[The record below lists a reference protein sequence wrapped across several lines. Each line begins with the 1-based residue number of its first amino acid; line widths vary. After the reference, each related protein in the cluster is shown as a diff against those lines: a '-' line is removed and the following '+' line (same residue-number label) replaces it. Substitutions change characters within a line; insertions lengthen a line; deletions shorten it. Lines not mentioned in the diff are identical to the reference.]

1 MNRSKRTVKTT
12 KTTRTIRT
20 GLFSLAAT
28 AMVCLLAASTASAT
42 TVIAQHVGDNDPTTE
57 GWVLVNPGV
66 GTDPILSP
74 ITEAG
79 VGAWQIDDTDTSST
93 KASYYDFNG
102 VTTAQADDMIANGFQ
117 FAFTLKIPATGHNKN
132 TRAIEAEIGVV
143 GTSESKGAI
152 LFLGTSGGDP
162 HLDAGDY
169 GTGVVMTGLS
179 EGYHDYLMTYD
190 PSTDLVTTTV
200 DGNLAL
206 SVAPNTGLGDRV
218 WFGSVVGSGEGV
230 SRWSEVTFTSGLPV
244 PEAVVPEPA
253 TMGLLGLAGLVMM
266 RRRRLV

>member
-1 MNRSKRTVKTT
+1 MNRSKRTAKTT

-28 AMVCLLAASTASAT
+28 AMVCLLAASTASAVT
-42 TVIAQHVGDNDPTTE
+42 IAQHVGNNNPTTE
-57 GWVLVNPGV
+57 GWVLVNPGA

-74 ITEAG
+74 ITADAG
-79 VGAWQIDDTDTSST
+79 HDAWEIDDTDASSG

-102 VTTAQADDMIANGFQ
+102 ITTAQADDMIANGFQ
-117 FAFTLKIPATGHNKN
+117 FAFRLKIPATGHNKN

-143 GTSESKGAI
+143 GTSASKGGI

-162 HLDAGDY
+162 HLDAGNY
-169 GTGVVMTGLS
+169 GAGVVMTGLG

-190 PSTDLVTTTV
+190 SSTDMMTTTV
-200 DGNLAL
+200 DGNLAFA
-206 SVAPNTGLGDRV
+206 VAPNTGLGDRV
-218 WFGSVVGSGEGV
+218 WFGSVVGSGEGL
-230 SRWSEVTFTSGLPV
+230 SRWSDVTLTSGLPAG
-244 PEAVVPEPA
+244 AVVPEPA
-253 TMGLLGLAGLVMM
+253 TMGLLGLAGLAMM